1 MEVRTVMDRKE
12 SSDSKQRKSLAQLV
26 VASIGWSLV
35 GLFAVL
41 VFAFGIYTY
50 HPLYQNPDFLLTTL
64 QEFMPLILAGI
75 LWVMIVAVIIARS
88 IRYKRSGRLYS
99 LEIRSL
105 AQLVTTSFGWALVA
119 LFACW
124 VFALGIYEYHPLYGK
139 TYYSGTTLRQD
150 FMPLILAGV
159 LWVIIIAVIV
169 ICSIRYARRNERS
182 RARRSVRRLLIISGV
197 FALAVGIYHYN
208 LTRRIDRRLN
218 DIRSAERPAT
228 LAELDKY
235 YTKPPPGENAAAVV
249 IEAFSHYVTLEKE
262 KEDLV
267 PVVGMA
273 LLPKRTEPLPKE
285 MEEAIAQYLQ
295 DNSKA
300 IDLLHQAAAMKKCRY
315 PGDPSTGDE
324 GSAEL
329 ISHFSGIRQA
339 ARLLSLETI
348 FQAEKGKSDLAARS
362 VISALHLW
370 DGLGQIPMVLAQ
382 LVRNA
387 CLAIT
392 VSSCEHLLT
401 RCELTEGQLV
411 QLSRAFRD
419 AEDLWV
425 MTRALLGERCLG
437 SNLFNRKLGWISTW
451 YQKPERDIRFL
462 LYRGS
467 GLLQIDHL
475 YYLDFMADYIK
486 ASSLPLNE
494 RLKTAKNFEK
504 RVETLASFRNYPRLL
519 LGSVPRELVCD
530 AERVALTRTVLVAL
544 AVEQYRLAMGKL
556 PQKLSD
562 LVPSFLDSVPLD
574 PFDGNSLRYKM
585 LERGYIVY
593 SIGQDG
599 QDNGGAEQ
607 STVSERPYDIT
618 FSVER

>member
-1 MEVRTVMDRKE
+1 MRKN
-12 SSDSKQRKSLAQLV
+12 KNRR
-26 VASIGWSLV
+26 
-35 GLFAVL
+35 VL
-41 VFAFGIYTY
+41 
-50 HPLYQNPDFLLTTL
+50 
-64 QEFMPLILAGI
+64 
-75 LWVMIVAVIIARS
+75 
-88 IRYKRSGRLYS
+88 
-99 LEIRSL
+99 
-105 AQLVTTSFGWALVA
+105 
-119 LFACW
+119 
-124 VFALGIYEYHPLYGK
+124 
-139 TYYSGTTLRQD
+139 
-150 FMPLILAGV
+150 
-159 LWVIIIAVIV
+159 III
-169 ICSIRYARRNERS
+169 
-182 RARRSVRRLLIISGV
+182 GV
-197 FALAVGIYHYN
+197 FALAVGIYHYS
-208 LTRRIDRRLN
+208 LTRKVDRRLN
-218 DIRSAERPAT
+218 DIRSAGRPAT

-235 YTKPPPGENAAAVV
+235 YTKPPPGENAADLV
-249 IEAFSHYVTLEKE
+249 IEAFSHYVMFE

-273 LLPKRTEPLPKE
+273 RLPKRTEPLPKE

-300 IDLLHQAAAMKKCRY
+300 IELLHQAAAMKKCRY
-315 PGDPSTGDE
+315 PGGLSSGDE
-324 GSAEL
+324 DWAEL
-329 ISHFSGIRQA
+329 TSHFSGIRQA
-339 ARLLSLETI
+339 ARLLTLETI
-348 FQAEKGKSDLAARS
+348 FEAEKGEPGLASSS

-370 DGLGQIPMVLAQ
+370 DGLGQIPVVIAQ

-392 VSSCEHLLT
+392 VASCEHLLT
-401 RCELTEGQLV
+401 RGDLTEGELV
-411 QLSRAFRD
+411 QLSAAFRD

-425 MTRALLGERCLG
+425 MTRALLGERCLQ
-437 SNLFNRKLGWISTW
+437 SIWFNQKPGWISNF

-475 YYLDFMADYIK
+475 YYLDFMDDYIK
-486 ASSLPLNE
+486 VSRLPLDD
-494 RLKTAKNFEK
+494 RLKASKSLEK
-504 RVETLASFRNYPRLL
+504 RVQALSGFRNYPRLL
-519 LGSVPRELVCD
+519 LGSVPRELVTD
-530 AERVALTRTVLVAL
+530 VERIALTRTVLVAL

-562 LVPSFLDSVPLD
+562 LVPSFFDTVPRD

-599 QDNGGAEQ
+599 QDNGGAER